1 MEVGLQSCGVAGL
14 QTSPRQ
20 FSLTAA
26 SFCAQD
32 VNRELMSQQEA
43 SAEKQQQPPPEMF
56 DFKIKF
62 AETKAHA
69 KVGAAGGLC
78 ARLTHWARGTSVCQ
92 MLGSGQVCP
101 RHVVGLAL
109 GQLLEPGCGAPA
121 SSGNTE
127 AAAGS
132 CREHRAHC
140 GGAGYQHGG
149 HWLTLVYPNFSGAR
163 APEQPPGS
171 DGGCQGGRWW
181 LQEEGGSVSLR
192 R

>member
-92 MLGSGQVCP
+92 APELCGCWARGRFVPATWWGWPWGTALRAGLWCSCQQWKHRGSCWELQGTQGTLWGSRIP
-101 RHVVGLAL
+101 ARGTLADT
-109 GQLLEPGCGAPA
+109 GVPQLLWGQSSRAAPG
-121 SSGNTE
+121 
-127 AAAGS
+127 
-132 CREHRAHC
+132 
-140 GGAGYQHGG
+140 Q
-149 HWLTLVYPNFSGAR
+149 
-163 APEQPPGS
+163 
-171 DGGCQGGRWW
+171 
-181 LQEEGGSVSLR
+181 
-192 R
+192 